1 MTPWQRKEALGAVGE
16 GIVRRFLESQNLE
29 VVMSEDKFDSVK
41 DMVAGGKTVEV
52 KTLLPIY
59 KFNAFCLPVQ
69 QSKKCEEVDRLIFV
83 EVPDMPEDYVT
94 IRESIRDEETGHRY
108 DWREH
113 FNRQYCQFYRLT
125 NLVEIGKIKDRNA
138 SESMWNLSP
147 SNYKGYK
154 NVFSPA

>member
-16 GIVRRFLESQNLE
+16 GIVRRFFEDQGFT
-29 VVMSEDKFDSVK
+29 VQMSEDKFDAVK
-41 DMVAGGKTVEV
+41 DMIVDGKTVEV

-69 QSKKCEEVDRLIFV
+69 QSKKCEEVDRLVFV
-83 EVPDMPEDYVT
+83 EVPDLPEDTVT
-94 IRESIRDEETGHRY
+94 IRESMRDEDGQRY

-113 FNRQYCQFYRLT
+113 FNKQYCQFYRLT
-125 NLVEIGKIKDRNA
+125 NLVEIGKINDRNA

-147 SNYKGYK
+147 SNYKGFK
-154 NVFSPA
+154 NVFSKA